1 MGRIK
6 LKVKSIFLSQK
17 QAQRDLKL
25 KRRKERL
32 ENEKKYIDR
41 KPSKDDL
48 KKDKVEEKDEN

>member
-32 ENEKKYIDR
+32 ENEKKNIDR

-48 KKDKVEEKDEN
+48 KKDEAEEKDEN